1 MRFTLPV
8 QLDLMT
14 IGVKST
20 YWDWVRRNTATRWW
34 HDSADGA
41 ELDCSLQRGATG
53 VTTNPVLIAT
63 AVKSHPNH
71 WRAVT
76 RRFSRDQPAEE
87 RAEGLTKAAVCAAA
101 EKLFPIFQA
110 SDRRSGWVCAQVNPS
125 RVGDRGCMLAM
136 AQRFHRWAPNIAVK
150 LPATS
155 AGLDVLEDCVADG
168 ITVTATV
175 SFTVPQALEIA
186 ERHRVGVS
194 RAERRRGLTPGRCF
208 AVLMV
213 GRLDD
218 YLREVAHD
226 SNAHVA
232 ESDIRQAGLAIAK
245 RAYTIY
251 RTRGY
256 DAVLL
261 VAALRGSYH
270 LTELVGGDLVLAIH
284 PSQQAALESTEL
296 PHEPRIDCPV
306 PPETLDRLRCLPDF
320 VRAYEP
326 NGMTVG
332 EFITFGATQRTLSQ
346 FVETGWKELER
357 TCQ

>member
-1 MRFTLPV
+1 
-8 QLDLMT
+8 
-14 IGVKST
+14 
-20 YWDWVRRNTATRWW
+20 
-34 HDSADGA
+34 
-41 ELDCSLQRGATG
+41 
-53 VTTNPVLIAT
+53 VLIAT
-63 AVKSHPNH
+63 AVKSHPNQ
-71 WRAVT
+71 WAAVT
-76 RRFSRDQPAEE
+76 RRFSRDLPAKE

-101 EKLFPIFQA
+101 EKLLPIFQA

-125 RVGDRGCMLAM
+125 RVGDRVCMLAM

-194 RAERRRGLTPGRCF
+194 RAERHGLTPGRCF

-226 SNAHVA
+226 GNAQLA
-232 ESDIRQAGLAIAK
+232 ESDIRQAGLAVAK
-245 RAYTIY
+245 RAYSIY
-251 RTRGY
+251 RNRGY
-256 DAVLL
+256 DATLL

-270 LTELVGGDLVLAIH
+270 LTELVGGDLVLSIH

-296 PHEPRIDCPV
+296 PHQVRIDRAV
-306 PPETLDRLRCLPDF
+306 PGETLDRLRCLPDF

-326 NGMTVG
+326 QGMSVD

-346 FVETGWKELER
+346 FVETGWKELQS